1 MKRQKIAKT
10 IIIPVRLSP
19 PEAEG
24 LGRLTRSFG
33 MNKSALVRWL
43 INREAGRMEG
53 AKGGGDD
60 EK

>member
-1 MKRQKIAKT
+1 MGKPKIARVV
-10 IIIPVRLSP
+10 IVPVRMSP
-19 PEAEG
+19 PEAES
-24 LGRLTRSFG
+24 LAKLTRSLG